1 MVRSKQLLALIILS
15 LTLVYVAIG
24 AVQYRQFQSLDQ
36 VMQKADDNA
45 LWTYQ
50 QLNVEYNR
58 FDSAVNQRRF
68 DPASMPLSELQL
80 RYDVFVNQV
89 DAIKAGTAQA
99 LMRDEPIYADARQ
112 SLIELVAEVD
122 HYLGV
127 KPDRKV
133 TSDTLYGVRQKM
145 LDRATVIRELVLT
158 ALRVSNNIVR
168 ARTEEVRKQM
178 WQTAGLTLF
187 QCLLTLT
194 FGIAIVRQAKR
205 RAIVQAEM
213 LESLR
218 QTEEALESRVSQRTL
233 ELQHVNLMGDKAL
246 ELTRSGYWHVP
257 LNDPGWL
264 YLSARAA
271 ALYGHTPK
279 SDYRYKLEGQ
289 WFADMHAAD
298 AAAAVQ
304 ARDQLLAALA
314 GKIPSYEAT
323 YAYRRPIDGRVI
335 WIHSAGFV
343 VRDALGLPIDV
354 YGVSQDV
361 TEQLM
366 AQRALDNQLSFQKA
380 LFNTIPYP
388 IFYKDANN
396 RFLGFNHAY
405 AETFQVDTSAL
416 IGKRVTDL
424 DYLPEEDRQL
434 YHTES
439 ESVIANAGTIQR
451 EAEFPFGD
459 GTNHH
464 VLYGVSGFRKADGT
478 PGGLIGTII
487 DINAQ
492 KAAERAMADAKE
504 LAEEATRMKSDF
516 LANMSHEIRT
526 PMNAIIGMSHL
537 VLTSELNPKQRDYV
551 EKIQRSGQHLLGLI
565 NDILDFSKI
574 EAGKLTVEQIEFSL
588 AGMLDNV
595 ANLIGEKCT
604 SKGLELIF
612 DVDVDLPDKL
622 LGDPLRLGQIL
633 INYANNAVKFTE
645 TGEIIV
651 RARLQARE
659 GSDLRVR
666 FEVEDT
672 GIGLSAE
679 QQARLFQSFQQ
690 ADSSTSRKYGG
701 TGLGLAISK
710 KLAELMGGEVG
721 VDSVVGHG
729 SCFWFSAQLFVATD
743 QGIALLPD
751 PDMRGRKA
759 LVVDDNPQARLIIA
773 HMLRHMS
780 FIVSE
785 AESGEQALRL
795 TAEALSAGHPF
806 EIAFLDWNMPGM
818 NGLETYQRMAQQPDP
833 PIPVIVTAH
842 GRDEVSKEAEQA
854 GVTLLLVKP
863 INHSLLFD
871 AATRALGH
879 NPQPERTSRRS
890 SRIGSADLSRIR
902 NTRVLLVDDNDLNQ
916 QVGRDLLEAGG
927 LIVEVAEHGKAAL
940 ESLAITSFDLVLMD
954 MQMPVMDGV
963 TATRLIR
970 AQPEFADLPVIAMT
984 ANAMSSD
991 RELCIEAGMNDYIA
1005 KPIDP
1010 DELFSTLLRWIPP
1023 KPESETIPISSTS
1036 APVGIEPAIEGVDPL
1051 MAIEGLDVAAGMRR
1065 VLNKRSAYESM
1076 LRKFIAGQAN
1086 AVMECR
1092 TLLIEGQRDEARR
1105 AIHTLKGTAGTI
1117 GANALFEQADVVE
1130 RVLQGEESNEFEILS
1145 LLPSLAKNTTLLIE
1159 ALQAALPDEQN
1170 TTAAIDI
1177 DWPAARDLLK
1187 KLEALLA
1194 EDDAEAIEL
1203 FEASTGLL
1211 KAVLADRYPI
1221 MARALSSFMF
1231 NDALTT
1237 LREVQEN
1244 IAVLQGKEKS

>member
-1 MVRSKQLLALIILS
+1 MARSKQLLAAIIVS

-24 AVQYRQFQSLDQ
+24 TVQYRQFQSLDQ

-58 FDSAVNQRRF
+58 FDHAVNQRRF

-89 DAIKAGTAQA
+89 DAIKSGSAQA

-112 SLIELVAEVD
+112 SLIELVGEVD

-178 WQTAGLTLF
+178 LQTASLTLF
-187 QCLLTLT
+187 QCLLTLA

-205 RAIVQAEM
+205 RAIAQAEM

-218 QTEEALESRVSQRTL
+218 RTEEELETRVSQRTL

-264 YLSARAA
+264 HLSPRAA
-271 ALYGHTPK
+271 ALYGHNPTK
-279 SDYRYKLEGQ
+279 NDYRCKLEGQ

-298 AAAAVQ
+298 APAAVQ

-314 GKIPSYEAT
+314 GKIPNYEAT
-323 YAYRRPIDGRVI
+323 YAYRRPIDGRII
-335 WIHSAGFV
+335 WIHSAGFI

-354 YGVSQDV
+354 YGVSQDI

-366 AQRALDNQLSFQKA
+366 AQRALDNQLGFQKA

-388 IFYKDANN
+388 IFYKDVNN

-416 IGKRVTDL
+416 IGKRVTDV
-424 DYLPEEDRQL
+424 DYLPEADRQH
-434 YHTES
+434 YHQES
-439 ESVIANAGTIQR
+439 EEVIATAGTIQR
-451 EAEFPFGD
+451 EALFPFGD
-459 GTNHH
+459 GTSHH

-487 DINAQ
+487 DISPQ

-588 AGMLDNV
+588 AAMLDNV

-651 RARLQARE
+651 RARLQSRQINE
-659 GSDLRVR
+659 IHVR
-666 FEVEDT
+666 FEVQDT
-672 GIGLSAE
+672 GIGLTAE

-721 VDSVVGHG
+721 VDSNVGHG
-729 SCFWFSAQLFVATD
+729 SCFWFTAKLNISAE
-743 QGIALLPD
+743 QGMSLIPEA
-751 PDMRGRKA
+751 DMRGRKA
-759 LVVDDNPQARLIIA
+759 LVVDDNPQARLILA

-785 AESGEQALRL
+785 AESGEQALEL
-795 TAEALSAGHPF
+795 AAEANAAGKPF
-806 EIAFLDWNMPGM
+806 EIAFLDWKMPGM
-818 NGLETYQRMAQQPDP
+818 TGLETYQRMAQQPNP
-833 PIPVIVTAH
+833 PYPVIVTAH
-842 GRDEVSKEAEQA
+842 GKDEVSREAEQA
-854 GVTLLLVKP
+854 GITTLLVKP

-879 NPQPERTSRRS
+879 APLAENTPRRTGRIS
-890 SRIGSADLSRIR
+890 STDLGKIR
-902 NTRVLLVDDNDLNQ
+902 NARILLVDDNDLNQ
-916 QVGRDLLEAGG
+916 QVGRDLLEAAG
-927 LIVEVAEHGKAAL
+927 LVVEVAEHGKAAL
-940 ESLAITSFDLVLMD
+940 DALADARFDLVLMD
-954 MQMPVMDGV
+954 MQMPVMDGI

-970 AQPEFADLPVIAMT
+970 TQTELDTMPVIAMT

-1010 DELFSTLLRWIPP
+1010 DELFSTLLHWIPP
-1023 KPESETIPISSTS
+1023 KLNAEPVETS
-1036 APVGIEPAIEGVDPL
+1036 APTPLVNAAPVPAGSDPL
-1051 MAIEGLDVAAGMRR
+1051 TAIAGLDVAAGMRR
-1065 VLNKRSAYESM
+1065 VLNKRSAYENM
-1076 LRKFIAGQAN
+1076 LRKFITGQAD
-1086 AVMECR
+1086 AVTQCR
-1092 TLLIEGQRDEARR
+1092 TLLIDGQREDARR

-1117 GANALFEQADVVE
+1117 GATALFEQANDVE
-1130 RVLQGEESNEFEILS
+1130 LALQGESNEFEILS
-1145 LLPSLAKNTTLLIE
+1145 LLPNLAKNTAILID
-1159 ALQAALPDEQN
+1159 ALKAALPDEQC
-1170 TTAAIDI
+1170 TTTLTEV
-1177 DWPAARDLLK
+1177 DWPAARDLLSR
-1187 KLEALLA
+1187 LEVLLA
-1194 EDDAEAIEL
+1194 EDDAEATEV
-1203 FEASTGLL
+1203 FESATPLL
-1211 KAVLADRYPI
+1211 KTALGDYYPEV
-1221 MARALSSFMF
+1221 ARALNGFMF
-1231 NDALTT
+1231 NEALSK
-1237 LREVQEN
+1237 LREARQH
-1244 IAVLQGKEKS
+1244 IAGLEQA